1 MIKTKVD
8 TNLVV
13 VQIMWLFLLMRITVV
28 NENIWMVIELAGCV
42 LCTVYVATNVKYIKK
57 DALLLVAL
65 FACSYLISSLINRPY
80 NGPYI
85 TYTGVKF
92 AWKTII
98 YFTVPWIS
106 IKKRGSKK
114 VAQASWNCLMLYWIP
129 TVITVLVQGRDVV
142 DNANNTYFIGNK
154 FNVAYLN
161 VIMLCLYLYLT
172 REKLQHRTS
181 RLTLKFNRKKVGIF
195 LFYITIIYLAFF
207 MKAYTGL
214 FMILFILILAL
225 LSRILQFKFNNRWNG
240 FFNFISKPFV
250 MIASVL
256 LSGIVTIIL
265 EAIMNIP
272 TVASYLKV
280 IGKTGNILSRTLI
293 YKNLIDIISK
303 KPWIGYGYSSAIVS
317 QYFGPNAQN
326 GLAQLII
333 YIGVFGAVLML
344 AMTFYCGKC
353 GQKNSVVSAPLLFSI
368 YAFILSATVEITYGG
383 FFFILLAFYSAC
395 GWEEKFREEKR
406 LNE

>member
-8 TNLVV
+8 TNLAV
-13 VQIMWLFLLMRITVV
+13 VQIMWLFLLMQITVV
-28 NENIWMVIELAGCV
+28 NQNIWMVIELAGCV
-42 LCTVYVATNVKYIKK
+42 LCTVYVAKNVKYIKK
-57 DALLLVAL
+57 DALLLVTL
-65 FACSYLISSLINRPY
+65 FACSYLVSSLINRPY
-80 NGPYI
+80 NGLYI
-85 TYTGVKF
+85 TYMGVKF
-92 AWKTII
+92 AWKIII

-114 VAQASWNCLMLYWIP
+114 VAQASWSCLMLYWIP
-129 TVITVLVQGRDVV
+129 SVITVLVQGRDVV

-161 VIMLCLYLYLT
+161 VIMLCLYLYLA
-172 REKLQHRTS
+172 RENHDHRAHS
-181 RLTLKFNRKKVGIF
+181 LTLKIKKKKLMVC
-195 LFYITIIYLAFF
+195 LFYIIIIYLAFF

-214 FMILFILILAL
+214 FMILFILILAFF
-225 LSRILQFKFNNRWNG
+225 SKTMQFKFNNKWNG

-250 MIASVL
+250 IIASVL
-256 LSGIVTIIL
+256 LSGVVTVAL

-280 IGKTGNILSRTLI
+280 IGKTENILSRTLI
-293 YKNLIDIISK
+293 YKNLIEIISK
-303 KPWIGYGYSSAIVS
+303 KLWIGYGYGSAIVS

-333 YIGVFGAVLML
+333 YIGILGAVLMI
-344 AMTFYCGKC
+344 AITFYCGKC
-353 GQKNSVVSAPLLFSI
+353 GQKNSVISAPLLFSI

-383 FFFILLAFYSAC
+383 YFFVLLAFYSAC
-395 GWEEKFREEKR
+395 GWEEKVIEEK
-406 LNE
+406 NTK

>member
-1 MIKTKVD
+1 M
-8 TNLVV
+8 
-13 VQIMWLFLLMRITVV
+13 MWLLLLVRITVV
-28 NENIWMVIELAGCV
+28 DQNIWMVIELAGCV
-42 LCTVYVATNVKYIKK
+42 LCTVYVATNIKYIKK
-57 DALLLVAL
+57 EALLLVAL

-85 TYTGVKF
+85 TYTGIKF

-98 YFTVPWIS
+98 YFTVPWTA

-129 TVITVLVQGRDVV
+129 SVITVLAQGRDVV

-172 REKLQHRTS
+172 RENYDHRAAG
-181 RLTLKFNRKKVGIF
+181 LTLKIKKKGLMVC
-195 LFYITIIYLAFF
+195 LLYIITIYLALF

-214 FMILFILILAL
+214 FMILFVLILAL
-225 LSRILQFKFNNRWNG
+225 LSKTMQFKFNNKWNG

-250 MIASVL
+250 MTALVL
-256 LSGIVTIIL
+256 LSGVVTTAL
-265 EAIMNIP
+265 EVIMNIP
-272 TVASYLKV
+272 TVASYLKM

-293 YKNLIDIISK
+293 YKNLIKIISK
-303 KPWIGYGYSSAIVS
+303 KPWIGYGYGSAIVS

-333 YIGVFGAVLML
+333 YIGILGAALMI
-344 AMTFYCGKC
+344 AITFYCGKC
-353 GQKNSVVSAPLLFSI
+353 GRKNNVISAPFLFSI

-383 FFFILLAFYSAC
+383 YFFVLLAFYSAC
-395 GWEEKFREEKR
+395 GWEEKVTEEK
-406 LNE
+406 NAK